1 MSTKSTAA
9 STSLE
14 GAPPFTLTAAA
25 WLAVL
30 LTLCEL
36 GFIAGRSEFTPGLR
50 VMLCVMVG
58 LQLLFAQRAAS
69 LSAGG
74 VLGLFACEA
83 MAVIAAIGARGPIG
97 VRLALA
103 AAAIGTIALL
113 AASLHAFPSP
123 SITRGPTRRD

>member
-1 MSTKSTAA
+1 VN
-9 STSLE
+9 E
-14 GAPPFTLTAAA
+14 QPITLTAAA
-25 WLAVL
+25 WLAVV

-36 GFIAGRSEFTPGLR
+36 VYISGRSELTPGLR

-83 MAVIAAIGARGPIG
+83 MAVIAAIGANGPIA
-97 VRLALA
+97 VRLTLA
-103 AAAIGTIALL
+103 AAAITTIVLL

-123 SITRGPTRRD
+123 SITRGPIRRD